1 MRWFRRFDGPRVL
14 FYGDL
19 LPVGSNQSIK
29 RAWSET
35 AVESKSFRMLVLFCI
50 LHLLRVFCLDNF
62 AHYQVCIYSEC
73 DSHQTRQNAAVDV
86 LGLRTLFFSRVLK
99 FLAKRDV
106 IQNKT
111 CHQIERMINFAR
123 AWSITWFLVLFA
135 CEHVFASLN
144 NDCKALGKMWI
155 LLYKQKK
162 SLNNITLGCFE
173 TENKTFLISFM
184 HIFCPTPKTKSGIK
198 FWFDYKKKLDNAEIY
213 QELVVFLLNLR
224 FYAAV
229 SSIKIGIF
237 FLKVKILLTLFQ

>member
-29 RAWSET
+29 RAWRET

-62 AHYQVCIYSEC
+62 AHYQICIYSEC

-111 CHQIERMINFAR
+111 CNQIERMINFAR
-123 AWSITWFLVLFA
+123 ACSITWFLVLFA

-155 LLYKQKK
+155 LLYNKKKVSTTLLSDVLKQK
-162 SLNNITLGCFE
+162 
-173 TENKTFLISFM
+173 
-184 HIFCPTPKTKSGIK
+184 TKP
-198 FWFDYKKKLDNAEIY
+198 F
-213 QELVVFLLNLR
+213 
-224 FYAAV
+224 
-229 SSIKIGIF
+229 
-237 FLKVKILLTLFQ
+237 